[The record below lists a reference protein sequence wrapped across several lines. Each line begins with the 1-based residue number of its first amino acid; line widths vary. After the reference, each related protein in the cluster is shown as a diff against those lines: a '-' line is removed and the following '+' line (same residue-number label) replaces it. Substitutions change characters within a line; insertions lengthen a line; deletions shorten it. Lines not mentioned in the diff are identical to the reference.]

1 MKRRST
7 YRLTVRLDIE
17 RDADLIAWLG
27 GVTPGSRSAL
37 IRDTLRAG
45 LRQPSR
51 WEPVDIEEMRRVVAE
66 ELGKALAGRPVTG
79 SAAAP
84 PTEDI
89 EKKYGAKLDR
99 MLGGLAGSNSNA
111 YETDDHEQ

>member
-17 RDADLIAWLG
+17 RDADLLAWLG
-27 GVTPGSRSAL
+27 SVPPGSRSAL

-45 LRQPSR
+45 LRQPAR

-66 ELGKALAGRPVTG
+66 ELARALAGKQVAGGAT
-79 SAAAP
+79 AP
-84 PTEDI
+84 PVEDI
-89 EKKYGAKLDR
+89 EGKYGAKLDR
-99 MLGGLAGSNSNA
+99 ILGGLAAGHTDEGSG
-111 YETDDHEQ
+111 